1 MKFFQSFFLGIFGAL
16 GALFLEIII
25 LTVSSPLSSNA
36 EVIVKDFESIGL
48 FFFLAILAE
57 EFSKYILIYKFHGR
71 ENSNSNIVLNS
82 LFFGIGF
89 SMLEAFLIY
98 WNYQNENIFD
108 LMGFSGI
115 IIVHISTA
123 MLIGYSMRKN
133 KTNLMPSLFFGFIP
147 ALLIHLS
154 YNLLKITKV
163 THQKELTIILLI
175 LLIFVN
181 VFLLFKSIFSQ
192 NMEKI

>member
-25 LTVSSPLSSNA
+25 LTVSSPLSSNS
-36 EVIVKDFESIGL
+36 EVIAKEFESIGL

-71 ENSNSNIVLNS
+71 ENSKSNVVLNS

-115 IIVHISTA
+115 IIVHISTT

-133 KTNLMPSLFFGFIP
+133 KNNFIPSLFFGFIP
-147 ALLIHLS
+147 ALLIHLI
-154 YNLLKITKV
+154 YNLLKMIEV
-163 THQKELTIILLI
+163 NHQKEITLIFLI
-175 LLIFVN
+175 LLVFAN
-181 VFLLFKSIFSQ
+181 FFLLFEPRISK
-192 NMEKI
+192 NVEKI